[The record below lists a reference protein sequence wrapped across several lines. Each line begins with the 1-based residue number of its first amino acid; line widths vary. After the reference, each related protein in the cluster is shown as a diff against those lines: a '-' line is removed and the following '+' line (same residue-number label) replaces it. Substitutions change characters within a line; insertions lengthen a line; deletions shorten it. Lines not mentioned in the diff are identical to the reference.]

1 MIPLWVITGVGAAA
15 IAGAA
20 GFWTAW
26 ELQAGAHAKYLVTQ
40 ANNTRATERLRRQ
53 NANTA
58 AVVHEAEK
66 VVIREKFVPIIQ
78 EVDRVVTQTV
88 YRDNVCLPDDGLR
101 VLRSAISRANGDPG
115 EPGNSV
121 PASPAA
127 P

>member
-1 MIPLWVITGVGAAA
+1 MLYTYALTAIVAGAVAFGAAWQVQSWRFDSA
-15 IAGAA
+15 QLAA
-20 GFWTAW
+20 
-26 ELQAGAHAKYLVTQ
+26 QVNQ
-40 ANNTRATERLRRQ
+40 RATERMRRQ

-58 AVVHEAEK
+58 AVVHETEK

-88 YRDNVCLPDDGLR
+88 YRDSVCLPPDGLR
-101 VLRSAISRANGDPG
+101 IIQTAIARANGDTG
-115 EPGNSV
+115 ESGNAL

>member
-1 MIPLWVITGVGAAA
+1 MIYTHAAAALIAGTVAFGAAWQVQDWRFDSERL
-15 IAGAA
+15 AA
-20 GFWTAW
+20 
-26 ELQAGAHAKYLVTQ
+26 QVNQ
-40 ANNTRATERLRRQ
+40 RATERLRRQ

-88 YRDNVCLPDDGLR
+88 YRDSVCLPDDGLR
-101 VLRSAISRANGDPG
+101 VLRSAIARANGDPG
-115 EPGNSV
+115 KPGNSV
-121 PASPAA
+121 PASPAT

>member
-1 MIPLWVITGVGAAA
+1 MIYTHIAAFLIGSAVAGIGAWNVQAWRHDSAVLAA
-15 IAGAA
+15 
-20 GFWTAW
+20 
-26 ELQAGAHAKYLVTQ
+26 QVNQ
-40 ANNTRATERLRRQ
+40 RATERMRRQ

-58 AVVHEAEK
+58 ATVHEAEK

-101 VLRSAISRANGDPG
+101 VLRSAIARANGDPG
-115 EPGNSV
+115 KPGDSV
-121 PASPAA
+121 PASPAT

>member
-1 MIPLWVITGVGAAA
+1 MFYTHAAAALIGAAV
-15 IAGAA
+15 AGTAVWNIQSWRHDSAELAA
-20 GFWTAW
+20 
-26 ELQAGAHAKYLVTQ
+26 QVNQ
-40 ANNTRATERLRRQ
+40 RATERLRRQ

-101 VLRSAISRANGDPG
+101 VLRSAIARANGYPG

-121 PASPAA
+121 PASPAT